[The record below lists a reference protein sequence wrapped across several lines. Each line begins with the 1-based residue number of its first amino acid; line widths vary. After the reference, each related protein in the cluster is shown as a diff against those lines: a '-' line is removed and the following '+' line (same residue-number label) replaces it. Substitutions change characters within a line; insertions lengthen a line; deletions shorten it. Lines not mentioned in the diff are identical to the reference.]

1 MVKTKRQY
9 LLPVFLFFALL
20 MAQCTAAPQT
30 TATPGETTYEET
42 STAVPVTATPAVR
55 LVDGLGRTVELATP
69 AQRIVSLAPSN
80 TEILFELG
88 AGSQV
93 IARDDFSDYPEEV
106 KALPSIT
113 TNLSD
118 INIEQ
123 IVLLKPDLVLAA
135 EINTPE
141 QVKALEDVH
150 ITVFYL
156 PNPENLEGLYKNL
169 ETVAKLT
176 GRQEVAEKMIP
187 SLRKRIQTVEDRLKD
202 VETRPVVYVELDGT
216 DPAKPWTTGPGTFQ
230 ALIIDMAGGKNAG
243 DEMSSEWAQIS
254 QEELIVKNPDF
265 MLVDAV
271 WGTTLEQVTQRPGWQ
286 VMKAVQNKQV
296 VPMDFNLFSR
306 PTPRLVEAVETLAKL
321 LHPEVFN

>member
-1 MVKTKRQY
+1 MVRTKRIF
-9 LLPVFLFFALL
+9 LLVGMMIALL
-20 MAQCTAAPQT
+20 TTQCTPASQPTVTATAAPEEQT
-30 TATPGETTYEET
+30 PT
-42 STAVPVTATPAVR
+42 SAPITATPAVR
-55 LVDGLGRTVELATP
+55 LVDGLGRSVELAAP

-80 TEILFELG
+80 TEILFALG

-123 IVLLKPDLVLAA
+123 IVLLKPDLVLAT

-156 PNPENLEGLYKNL
+156 PNPVDLEGLYENL
-169 ETVAKLT
+169 ETVAELT
-176 GRQEVAEKMIP
+176 GKQDVAEKMIP
-187 SLRKRIQTVEDRLKD
+187 ALRNRIQTVEDRLKD

-243 DEMSSEWAQIS
+243 DEMRSEWAQIS

-271 WGTTLEQVTQRPGWQ
+271 WGTTLEQVVQRPGWQ
-286 VMKAVQNKQV
+286 ALKAVQNKQV

-306 PTPRLVEAVETLAKL
+306 PTPRLVDAVEMLAKL

>member
-1 MVKTKRQY
+1 MKTKRFIILIG
-9 LLPVFLFFALL
+9 LLTALFS
-20 MAQCTAAPQT
+20 AQCTAAAPQPAIT
-30 TATPGETTYEET
+30 N
-42 STAVPVTATPAVR
+42 TAVPQEKTPTSAPVTATPAVS
-55 LVDGLGRTVELATP
+55 LVDGLGRTVELAAP

-80 TEILFELG
+80 TEILFALG

-106 KALPSIT
+106 KALPSIS

-123 IVLLKPDLVLAA
+123 IVLLKPDLVLAT

-156 PNPENLEGLYKNL
+156 PNPTDLEGLYENL
-169 ETVAKLT
+169 DTVAELT
-176 GRQEVAEKMIP
+176 GKQEAAEKMVP
-187 SLRKRIQTVEDRLKD
+187 SLRSRVQMVEDRLKD

-216 DPAKPWTTGPGTFQ
+216 DPARPWTTGPGTFQ
-230 ALIIDMAGGKNAG
+230 ALIIEMAGGQNAG
-243 DEMSSEWAQIS
+243 DEMSSDWGQIS

-271 WGTTLEQVTQRPGWQ
+271 WGTTLEQVIQRPGWQ
-286 VMKAVQNKQV
+286 ALKAVQNEQV
-296 VPMDFNLFSR
+296 VSMDFNLFSR
-306 PTPRLVEAVETLAKL
+306 PTPRLVDAVEMLARL

>member
-1 MVKTKRQY
+1 V
-9 LLPVFLFFALL
+9 
-20 MAQCTAAPQT
+20 
-30 TATPGETTYEET
+30 
-42 STAVPVTATPAVR
+42 
-55 LVDGLGRTVELATP
+55 
-69 AQRIVSLAPSN
+69 N
-80 TEILFELG
+80 
-88 AGSQV
+88 
-93 IARDDFSDYPEEV
+93 
-106 KALPSIT
+106 ALPSIT

-123 IVLLKPDLVLAA
+123 IVLLKPDLVLAT

-141 QVKALEDVH
+141 QVKALEDVN

-156 PNPENLEGLYKNL
+156 PNPADLEGLYDNL

-176 GRQEVAEKMIP
+176 GKQETADKMIP
-187 SLRKRIQTVEDRLKD
+187 SLRNRIQAVEDRLKN

-230 ALIIDMAGGKNAG
+230 ALIIEMAGGRNAG
-243 DEMSSEWAQIS
+243 DEMSSEWGQIS

-286 VMKAVQNKQV
+286 ALKAVQNKQV

-306 PTPRLVEAVETLAKL
+306 PTPRLVDAVEMLAKM

>member
-1 MVKTKRQY
+1 MVNTKRIF
-9 LLPVFLFFALL
+9 LLVGMMIALL
-20 MAQCTAAPQT
+20 TTQCTAASQP
-30 TATPGETTYEET
+30 TATVKAALEEQTPT
-42 STAVPVTATPAVR
+42 SAPITATPAVS
-55 LVDGLGRTVELATP
+55 LVDGLGRTVELAAP

-123 IVLLKPDLVLAA
+123 IVMLKPDLVLAT

-156 PNPENLEGLYKNL
+156 PNPVNLEGLYENL
-169 ETVAKLT
+169 ETVAELT
-176 GRQEVAEKMIP
+176 GKQDIAEKMIP
-187 SLRKRIQTVEDRLKD
+187 SLRNRIQTVEDRLKD
-202 VETRPVVYVELDGT
+202 VETSPVVYVELDGT

-271 WGTTLEQVTQRPGWQ
+271 WGTTLEQVSQRPGWQ

-306 PTPRLVEAVETLAKL
+306 PTPRLVDAVEMLAKL

>member
-1 MVKTKRQY
+1 MVRTKR
-9 LLPVFLFFALL
+9 VFLLVGMMIALITT
-20 MAQCTAAPQT
+20 QCAPASQPTAAA
-30 TATPGETTYEET
+30 TAALEEQT
-42 STAVPVTATPAVR
+42 STSAPVTATPAVR
-55 LVDGLGRTVELATP
+55 LVDGLGRSVELAAP

-106 KALPSIT
+106 KSLPSIT

-156 PNPENLEGLYKNL
+156 PNPEDLEGLYKNL

-176 GRQEVAEKMIP
+176 GRQEVAENMIP
-187 SLRKRIQTVEDRLKD
+187 SLRNRIQTVEDRLKD

-216 DPAKPWTTGPGTFQ
+216 DPAKPWTTGRGTFQ

-243 DEMSSEWAQIS
+243 DEMSSEWGQIS

-271 WGTTLEQVTQRPGWQ
+271 WGTTLEQVSQRPGWQ

-306 PTPRLVEAVETLAKL
+306 PTPRLVDAVEMLAQL